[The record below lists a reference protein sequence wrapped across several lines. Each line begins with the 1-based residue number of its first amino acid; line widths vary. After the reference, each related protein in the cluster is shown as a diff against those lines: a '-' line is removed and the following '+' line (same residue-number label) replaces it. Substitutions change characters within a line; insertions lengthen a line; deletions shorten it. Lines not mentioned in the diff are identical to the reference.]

1 MAEQAAWTGGYEL
14 PTYPFVPPPE
24 LADGRRRRYPIVIV
38 GGGLSGLTLACDL
51 ANRGVESVLLDEDD
65 TIGVRGASSRG
76 IVYAQKTLEVFAH
89 LGTYPRIREK
99 GITWSEGKTLAGHDV
114 VYSFSL
120 QSANASE
127 QPPFINLQQFYI
139 EWFLVDRIAA
149 LGRCDLRWRNRVTKV
164 TQTADCATVAVETP
178 AGAYTL
184 EAEWLIDATGVNS
197 PIRQGF
203 GLETRTSRIVDRW
216 CITDVRFKEH
226 FPTERWT
233 WVEAPFNE
241 NRAVWQHLMGDDVWR
256 LDYQMAGDC
265 DPEYVSRREVAEERL
280 RAHLGD
286 IEFELVWVGP
296 YAYRDHL
303 LDDFRL
309 GRVFFIGDAAHVVS
323 PFGARGG
330 NSGIQDAYNLGW
342 KLALVTKRRRAAAAP
357 RHLQRR
363 TAAGGE
369 TEPRGDEPHVAL
381 PRAAIARR
389 AHAAQRRDRARAR
402 ARVRARAGEHRT
414 DVDRQSLPGL
424 ARGLRRRLD
433 RAERADHAAG
443 RLAVDARRARAVGR
457 HGLHRHPL
465 RADARSR
472 RCRLRTARGDRP
484 AVPLLRLRAGR
495 DRRSRGQAE
504 NRAQGR
510 ARHLRPHPPRPV
522 SRRARAERECGAGR
536 GLPPESALPMTTDP
550 NIPDPDGFYA
560 ALVAAHEGLTEAQS
574 VELNARLVFL
584 LANQVGSQGVLLDCV
599 AAARKPFVQ
608 SG

>member
-1 MAEQAAWTGGYEL
+1 MAEQAAWTGGYAL
-14 PTYPFVPPPE
+14 PVYPFVPPPE
-24 LADGRRRRYPIVIV
+24 LADGRTRRYPIVIV
-38 GGGLSGLTLACDL
+38 GGGLAGLTLACDL

-89 LGTYPRIREK
+89 LGTYARIREK
-99 GITWSEGKTLAGHDV
+99 GITWSDAKTLAGEDV
-114 VYSFSL
+114 VYAFSL

-139 EWFLVDRIAA
+139 EWFLVDRILA
-149 LGRCDLRWRNRVTKV
+149 LGRCDPRWKNRVTKV
-164 TQTADCATVAVETP
+164 TQAAECVTVAVETP

-197 PIRQGF
+197 PIRQEF
-203 GLETRTSRIVDRW
+203 GLETHSSRIVDRW
-216 CITDVRFKEH
+216 CITDVRFKES

-303 LDDFRL
+303 LDEFRL

-342 KLALVTKRRRAAAAP
+342 KLALVTKRQAPQSLLDTYNAERQPAARQNLEVTSRTSRFLAP
-357 RHLQRR
+357 QSPAER
-363 TAAGGE
+363 TL
-369 TEPRGDEPHVAL
+369 RN
-381 PRAAIARR
+381 AAI
-389 AHAAQRRDRARAR
+389 
-402 ARVRARAGEHRT
+402 
-414 DVDRQSLPGL
+414 GL
-424 ARGLRRRLD
+424 AREY
-433 RAERADHAAG
+433 AF
-443 RLAVDARRARAVGR
+443 ARALVNTGRMSVGNPYPDSPAVS
-457 HGLHRHPL
+457 GAGWTVPNVPITLP
-465 RADARSR
+465 DGARSTLVGLAQSVGTVFIGILYAPTR
-472 RCRLRTARGDRP
+472 GHDVAGFAQLEATGLPFRFFVCGPGGIGDSEGKLRTVLKAGPDTFALIRP
-484 AVPLLRLRAGR
+484 DLYL
-495 DRRSRGQAE
+495 
-504 NRAQGR
+504 
-510 ARHLRPHPPRPV
+510 
-522 SRRARAERECGAGR
+522 
-536 GLPPESALPMTTDP
+536 
-550 NIPDPDGFYA
+550 A
-560 ALVAAHEGLTEAQS
+560 ALVPNAGAAQAEAC
-574 VELNARLVFL
+574 L
-584 LANQVGSQGVLLDCV
+584 
-599 AAARKPFVQ
+599 RKALCL
-608 SG
+608 

>member
-1 MAEQAAWTGGYEL
+1 MAERAAWTGGYEL

-24 LADGRRRRYPIVIV
+24 LGDGRTHRYPIVIV

-51 ANRGVESVLLDEDD
+51 ANRGVQSVLLDEDD

-114 VYSFSL
+114 VYTFNL
-120 QSANASE
+120 QSASASE

-139 EWFLVDRIAA
+139 EWFLVDRILA
-149 LGRCDLRWRNRVTKV
+149 LGRCDLRWKNRVTGV
-164 TQTADCATVAVETP
+164 TQAAECVTVAVETP

-184 EAEWLIDATGVNS
+184 EAEWFVDATGVNS
-197 PIRQGF
+197 PIRQAF
-203 GLETRTSRIVDRW
+203 GLEPRTSRIVDRW
-216 CITDVRFKEH
+216 CITDVRFKEY

-256 LDYQMAGDC
+256 LDYQMAPDC

-342 KLALVTKRRRAAAAP
+342 KLALVTKREASQSLLDTYNAERQPAARQNLQVTSRTSRFLAP
-357 RHLQRR
+357 QSPAER
-363 TAAGGE
+363 TL
-369 TEPRGDEPHVAL
+369 RN
-381 PRAAIARR
+381 AAI
-389 AHAAQRRDRARAR
+389 
-402 ARVRARAGEHRT
+402 
-414 DVDRQSLPGL
+414 GL
-424 ARGLRRRLD
+424 AREY
-433 RAERADHAAG
+433 AF
-443 RLAVDARRARAVGR
+443 ARALVNTGRMSVGN
-457 HGLHRHPL
+457 PYP
-465 RADARSR
+465 DS
-472 RCRLRTARGDRP
+472 P
-484 AVPLLRLRAGR
+484 AV
-495 DRRSRGQAE
+495 S
-504 NRAQGR
+504 
-510 ARHLRPHPPRPV
+510 
-522 SRRARAERECGAGR
+522 GAGWTV
-536 GLPPESALPMTTDP
+536 PNVPIALPDGSRSTLVALAQAVGTAFIGILYAPTRGHDLAGFAQLEATGMPYRFFVCGPGGIGDP
-550 NIPDPDGFYA
+550 EGKLKSVLKAEPDTFALIRPDLYLA
-560 ALVAAHEGLTEAQS
+560 ALVPNAGAAQAEAC
-574 VELNARLVFL
+574 L
-584 LANQVGSQGVLLDCV
+584 
-599 AAARKPFVQ
+599 RKALCL
-608 SG
+608 

>member
-1 MAEQAAWTGGYEL
+1 VAERAAWTGGYEL

-24 LADGRRRRYPIVIV
+24 LADGRTRRYPIVIV

-51 ANRGVESVLLDEDD
+51 ANRGVASVLLDEDD

-114 VYSFSL
+114 VYAFNL
-120 QSANASE
+120 QSASASE

-139 EWFLVDRIAA
+139 EWFLVDRILA
-149 LGRCDLRWRNRVTKV
+149 LGRCDLRWKNRVTGV
-164 TQTADCATVAVETP
+164 AQAAECVTVAVETP
-178 AGAYTL
+178 AGTYTL
-184 EAEWLIDATGVNS
+184 EAEWLVDATGVNS
-197 PIRQGF
+197 PIRQAF
-203 GLETRTSRIVDRW
+203 GLEPRTSRIVDRW

-256 LDYQMAGDC
+256 LDYQMAPDC

-342 KLALVTKRRRAAAAP
+342 KLALVTKREAPQSLLDTYNAERQPAARQNLEVTSRTSRFLAP
-357 RHLQRR
+357 QSPAER
-363 TAAGGE
+363 TL
-369 TEPRGDEPHVAL
+369 RD
-381 PRAAIARR
+381 AAI
-389 AHAAQRRDRARAR
+389 
-402 ARVRARAGEHRT
+402 
-414 DVDRQSLPGL
+414 GL
-424 ARGLRRRLD
+424 AREY
-433 RAERADHAAG
+433 AF
-443 RLAVDARRARAVGR
+443 ARALVNTGRMSVGN
-457 HGLHRHPL
+457 PYP
-465 RADARSR
+465 DS
-472 RCRLRTARGDRP
+472 P
-484 AVPLLRLRAGR
+484 AVSGAGWTVPNVPITLP
-495 DRRSRGQAE
+495 DGSRSTLVALAQAVGTAFIGILYAPTRGHDLAGFAQLEATGMPYRFFVCGPGGIGDPEGKLKSVLQAE
-504 NRAQGR
+504 PDTFA
-510 ARHLRPHPPRPV
+510 LIRPD
-522 SRRARAERECGAGR
+522 
-536 GLPPESALPMTTDP
+536 LYL
-550 NIPDPDGFYA
+550 A
-560 ALVAAHEGLTEAQS
+560 ALVPNAGAAQAEAC
-574 VELNARLVFL
+574 L
-584 LANQVGSQGVLLDCV
+584 
-599 AAARKPFVQ
+599 RKALCL
-608 SG
+608 

>member
-1 MAEQAAWTGGYEL
+1 LAEQPAWTGGYQL
-14 PTYPFVPPPE
+14 PVYPFVPPPE
-24 LADGRRRRYPIVIV
+24 LAGGKRRRYPIVIV

-51 ANRGVESVLLDEDD
+51 ANRGVDSVLLDEDD

-114 VYSFSL
+114 VYAFNL
-120 QSANASE
+120 QSASASE

-139 EWFLVDRIAA
+139 EWFLVDRILA
-149 LGRCDLRWRNRVTKV
+149 LGRCDLRWKNRVTKV
-164 TQTADCATVAVETP
+164 TQAAECATVAVETP
-178 AGAYTL
+178 AGTYTL

-203 GLETRTSRIVDRW
+203 GLETHTSRIVDRW
-216 CITDVRFKEH
+216 CITDVRFKEY

-330 NSGIQDAYNLGW
+330 NSGIQDSYNLAW
-342 KLALVTKRRRAAAAP
+342 KLALVTKRQAPQSLLDTYNAERQPAARQNLEVTSRTSRFLAP
-357 RHLQRR
+357 QSPAER
-363 TAAGGE
+363 TL
-369 TEPRGDEPHVAL
+369 RS
-381 PRAAIARR
+381 AAI
-389 AHAAQRRDRARAR
+389 
-402 ARVRARAGEHRT
+402 
-414 DVDRQSLPGL
+414 GL
-424 ARGLRRRLD
+424 AREYAFARTLVNT
-433 RAERADHAAG
+433 G
-443 RLAVDARRARAVGR
+443 RMSVGNPYPDSRAV
-457 HGLHRHPL
+457 
-465 RADARSR
+465 
-472 RCRLRTARGDRP
+472 T
-484 AVPLLRLRAGR
+484 
-495 DRRSRGQAE
+495 
-504 NRAQGR
+504 
-510 ARHLRPHPPRPV
+510 
-522 SRRARAERECGAGR
+522 GAGWAVQNVPITLPDGSR
-536 GLPPESALPMTTDP
+536 STLVALAQAVGTAFIGILYAPTRGHDVASFAQLEATGLPYRFFVCGPGG
-550 NIPDPDGFYA
+550 IGDPDGKLKSVLKAEPDTFALIRPDLYLA
-560 ALVAAHEGLTEAQS
+560 ALVPNASAAQAEAC
-574 VELNARLVFL
+574 L
-584 LANQVGSQGVLLDCV
+584 
-599 AAARKPFVQ
+599 RKALCL
-608 SG
+608 